1 MIKQE
6 EIEQSIRGKKA
17 KDNFKS
23 GYNCTQSVLLAYEDY
38 LKEKGLDVKTVLRMA
53 SPMGGGIS
61 RLREVCGTVSALC
74 LLIGLADGYDSPND
88 EKKKDLYGTVQKLV
102 LEFQEY
108 NGSIVCRELLG
119 LSKKHDEPM
128 PSKRTKEYYA
138 KRPCA
143 DLCATAAAIFEKYYF
158 GKSKVTGFDTP

>member
-1 MIKQE
+1 MITKE
-6 EIEQSIRGKKA
+6 EIERSARGQKA
-17 KDNFKS
+17 KGHFTS
-23 GYNCTQSVLLAYEDY
+23 GYNCTQSVLLAFEDY
-38 LKEKGLDVKTVLRMA
+38 IEEKGLDPKTVLRMA

-74 LLIGLADGYDSPND
+74 LLIGLTDGYDIPDD
-88 EKKKDLYGTVQKLV
+88 EKKKALYHKVQSLA

-119 LSKKHDEPM
+119 LSQKHDEPT
-128 PSKRTKEYYA
+128 PSKRTNAYYA

-143 DLCATAAAIFEKYYF
+143 DLCAAAAAIFEKHYL
-158 GKSKVTGFDTP
+158 